1 MKVSDLL
8 KKIGSIGGAE
18 IHIEFKADKKDPD
31 PDVVMLDEYTSEE
44 TANQIIERAAG
55 YTIQEV
61 NFENNVVTVTAIR
74 AVRRPQ
80 KANKAQDVR
89 REKQK
94 QEIREELDELKRAV
108 AELFAAIAESF
119 RQVMSRK
126 PGRRNGTMFR
136 ATAAIRRILTRI
148 FKKGNRDNEEN
159 RSDRC

>member
-55 YTIQEV
+55 YTLQEV

-148 FKKGNRDNEEN
+148 FKKGNGDNEEN
-159 RSDRC
+159 GSDRC

>member
-44 TANQIIERAAG
+44 TTNQIIERAAG
-55 YTIQEV
+55 YTLQEV

-108 AELFAAIAESF
+108 AELFAAIAEPF
-119 RQVMSRK
+119 WKVMSQK
-126 PGRRNGTMFR
+126 PSGRNGIIFR
-136 ATAAIRRILTRI
+136 ATEAIRRILTRI
-148 FKKGNRDNEEN
+148 FREGGQTK
-159 RSDRC
+159 

>member
-55 YTIQEV
+55 YTLQEV

>member
-55 YTIQEV
+55 YTLQEV
-61 NFENNVVTVTAIR
+61 NFENNVVTVSAIR

>member
-55 YTIQEV
+55 YTLQEV

-74 AVRRPQ
+74 AVRRQQ
-80 KANKAQDVR
+80 KQKENKAQDVR

-108 AELFAAIAESF
+108 AELFAAIAEPF
-119 RQVMSRK
+119 RQIMRQK
-126 PGRRNGTMFR
+126 PGRRNGIMFR

-148 FKKGNRDNEEN
+148 FGKGADEWI
-159 RSDRC
+159 

>member
-18 IHIEFKADKKDPD
+18 IHIEFKAEKKDPD

-55 YTIQEV
+55 YTLQEV

>member
-8 KKIGSIGGAE
+8 KKIGRIGGAE

-55 YTIQEV
+55 YTLQEV
-61 NFENNVVTVTAIR
+61 NFENNVVTVTAIL

-80 KANKAQDVR
+80 KQKENKAQDVR

-108 AELFAAIAESF
+108 AELFAAIAEPF
-119 RQVMSRK
+119 RQIMRQK
-126 PGRRNGTMFR
+126 PGRRNGIMFR

-148 FKKGNRDNEEN
+148 FGKGADEWI
-159 RSDRC
+159 

>member
-1 MKVSDLL
+1 
-8 KKIGSIGGAE
+8 
-18 IHIEFKADKKDPD
+18 
-31 PDVVMLDEYTSEE
+31 MLDEYTSEE

-55 YTIQEV
+55 YTLQEV

>member
-55 YTIQEV
+55 YTLQGV

-80 KANKAQDVR
+80 KQKENKAQDVR

-108 AELFAAIAESF
+108 AELFAAIAEPF
-119 RQVMSRK
+119 RQIMRQK
-126 PGRRNGTMFR
+126 PGRRNGIMFR

-148 FKKGNRDNEEN
+148 FGKGADEWI
-159 RSDRC
+159 

>member
-55 YTIQEV
+55 YTLQEV

-108 AELFAAIAESF
+108 AELFAAIAEPF
-119 RQVMSRK
+119 RKAMSQK
-126 PGRRNGTMFR
+126 PSGRNGMIFR
-136 ATAAIRRILTRI
+136 AMEAIRRILKRM
-148 FKKGNRDNEEN
+148 FKKGK
-159 RSDRC
+159 

>member
-18 IHIEFKADKKDPD
+18 IHIEFKVDKKDPD

-55 YTIQEV
+55 YTLQEV

-108 AELFAAIAESF
+108 AELFAAIAEPF

-148 FKKGNRDNEEN
+148 FRKGGKAK
-159 RSDRC
+159 

>member
-8 KKIGSIGGAE
+8 KKIGRIGGAE

-31 PDVVMLDEYTSEE
+31 PDVVMLDEYTPEE
-44 TANQIIERAAG
+44 TANQIIERAEG
-55 YTIQEV
+55 YTLQEV

-74 AVRRPQ
+74 AVRRLQ

-108 AELFAAIAESF
+108 AELFAAIAEPF
-119 RQVMSRK
+119 RKAMSQK
-126 PGRRNGTMFR
+126 PSGRNGMIFR
-136 ATAAIRRILTRI
+136 AMEAIRRILKRM
-148 FKKGNRDNEEN
+148 FKKGK
-159 RSDRC
+159 

>member
-55 YTIQEV
+55 YTLQEV

-94 QEIREELDELKRAV
+94 QEIREELDEL
-108 AELFAAIAESF
+108 
-119 RQVMSRK
+119 
-126 PGRRNGTMFR
+126 
-136 ATAAIRRILTRI
+136 
-148 FKKGNRDNEEN
+148 
-159 RSDRC
+159 